1 MVFLLLLMNC
11 VCFEDLV
18 DSGHSD
24 IFLMEVLLLML
35 VMEVLLL
42 MLVMELL
49 FLMLLMNCG
58 LLVDSGHS
66 DVFIK
71 LLLLELLLLVGSGH
85 SDVLLEF
92 QSFLPDFFFP
102 LHFFLFFLPLQ
113 QTRILE
119 TKSKVGLFCGGQSDF
134 LLVIVGNL

>member
-1 MVFLLLLMNC
+1 
-11 VCFEDLV
+11 
-18 DSGHSD
+18 
-24 IFLMEVLLLML
+24 ML
-35 VMEVLLL
+35 VMEV
-42 MLVMELL
+42 L

-92 QSFLPDFFFP
+92 QSFLPIKIFDKKIKIELNTGIFFSSV
-102 LHFFLFFLPLQ
+102 L
-113 QTRILE
+113 IM
-119 TKSKVGLFCGGQSDF
+119 
-134 LLVIVGNL
+134 

>member
-1 MVFLLLLMNC
+1 
-11 VCFEDLV
+11 
-18 DSGHSD
+18 
-24 IFLMEVLLLML
+24 ML
-35 VMEVLLL
+35 VMEV
-42 MLVMELL
+42 L

-92 QSFLPDFFFP
+92 QSFLPIKIFHKKIKIELNTGIFFSSV
-102 LHFFLFFLPLQ
+102 L
-113 QTRILE
+113 IM
-119 TKSKVGLFCGGQSDF
+119 
-134 LLVIVGNL
+134 

>member
-1 MVFLLLLMNC
+1 
-11 VCFEDLV
+11 
-18 DSGHSD
+18 
-24 IFLMEVLLLML
+24 MEVLLLML
-35 VMEVLLL
+35 MMEVLFL
-42 MLVMELL
+42 MLVMEVL

-92 QSFLPDFFFP
+92 QSFLPIKIFHKKIKIELNTGIFFSSV
-102 LHFFLFFLPLQ
+102 L
-113 QTRILE
+113 IM
-119 TKSKVGLFCGGQSDF
+119 
-134 LLVIVGNL
+134 

>member
-11 VCFEDLV
+11 VCFENLV

-24 IFLMEVLLLML
+24 IFIKLLLMALLLLMLLMEVLFLML
-35 VMEVLLL
+35 
-42 MLVMELL
+42 
-49 FLMLLMNCG
+49 LMLLMNCG

-71 LLLLELLLLVGSGH
+71 
-85 SDVLLEF
+85 F

-113 QTRILE
+113 QTRILK
-119 TKSKVGLFCGGQSDF
+119 TKSKVCLFCGCQSDF
-134 LLVIVGNL
+134 LLIIVGNL